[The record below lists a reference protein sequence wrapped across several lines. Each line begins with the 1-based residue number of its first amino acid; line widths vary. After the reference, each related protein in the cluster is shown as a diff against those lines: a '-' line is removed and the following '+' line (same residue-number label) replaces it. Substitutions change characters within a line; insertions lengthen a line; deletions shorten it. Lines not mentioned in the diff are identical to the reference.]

1 MFKSRRSFY
10 RKKRRQSLPL
20 PAILAAIPLILI
32 LLELLARL
40 LVGFAGES
48 AELAAYQGEPAI
60 VSAYR
65 LKFLDETQQPYDGL
79 SERGQLA
86 AQRQLAVGYSLVG
99 DQQSQFWQ
107 INEQGFRDDD
117 PLPVE
122 KPQNEIRIFLLGGST
137 AFGQHST
144 SNQATIASKLEARLN
159 ERVAQQKRSP
169 EKYQPATLSYFL
181 DEQQEALALPP
192 RLREGQ
198 YRVLDAAVP
207 GYASGNELAQLA
219 LQILPYSPDAI
230 VVLDG
235 YKDLVLPS
243 QQDSTDIPKTEA
255 FLQNATGHFWAH
267 LTRGI
272 KQAVANSYLVKATQY
287 WLLRPQPSVSQLS
300 LAIGED
306 TKPLGRHL
314 TADAAELE
322 RRVAR
327 YREHHQ
333 QMVKLTTG
341 AGIPLA
347 IALQPEITGREGT
360 QIADERALLRELGAT
375 YKQRVQAGYEALA
388 RANQQLEQA
397 YPNNVKTLNFYAINE
412 SVAPEEQAF
421 TDAIHLTEAANQ
433 SISEILYQALAA
445 SQKLQVPPPKPP
457 Q

>member
-20 PAILAAIPLILI
+20 PAILAAIPITLI

-48 AELAAYQGEPAI
+48 AELSAYRGEPAI

-79 SERGQLA
+79 PERGQLA

-99 DQQSQFWQ
+99 NQQSRFWQ
-107 INEQGFRDDD
+107 INEQGFRDEEAV
-117 PLPVE
+117 PLD
-122 KPQNEIRIFLLGGST
+122 KPENEIRIFLLGGST
-137 AFGQHST
+137 AFGQHSP
-144 SNQATIASKLEARLN
+144 SNQDTITSKLETRLN
-159 ERVAQQKRSP
+159 ERIAQQRRSP

-198 YRVLDAAVP
+198 YRVIDAAVP

-219 LQILPYSPDAI
+219 LQLLPYNPDAI

-255 FLQNATGHFWAH
+255 FLKNATGHFWAY
-267 LTRGI
+267 LTRGV
-272 KQAVANSYLVKATQY
+272 KQTIANSYLVKATQY

-306 TKPLGRHL
+306 TKPLARYL
-314 TADAAELE
+314 TSDSAELE
-322 RRVAR
+322 RRVTR
-327 YREHHQ
+327 YREHHK

-341 AGIPLA
+341 AGIPLV

-360 QIADERALLRELGAT
+360 QIGAEQALLRELGAT
-375 YKQRVQAGYEALA
+375 YQQRVQAGYEALA
-388 RANQQLEQA
+388 QANQQLEEA
-397 YPNNVKTLNFYAINE
+397 YPKNVKTFNFYAIDE
-412 SVAPEEQAF
+412 SITPKEQAF

-433 SISEILYQALAA
+433 SLSEILYQALAA